1 MGQFNSTLAH
11 TPSPSPP
18 SSSSPSMPSLEELRD
33 VPHRILASTNKA
45 LADLGGTIVSIAKPV
60 MASIPRRNGNSLPP
74 APLIPPPPP
83 PSVSSQIV
91 LWVRKNPGKIV
102 LGTTLLS
109 FALVAGSVA
118 YRTGKIH
125 RQMKRRL
132 RILHGTNRSRREVI
146 VVTNVATIEGYTL
159 SLDLHAR
166 GFIVFVAVQD
176 QAKADEVH
184 SWGKAHIHPVIVP
197 DLSEAKDVEVLVA
210 EVSAYLDEVNGA
222 LIRTQ
227 PHSGTPSD
235 AAPVDIL
242 TPPAFNSPVFSS
254 SSSFMLVEEE
264 EHVST
269 SLTSNA
275 QSMEEELSSSKHV
288 DHPKFASSFSNTEP
302 LYRLTAVIINPDRT
316 DTGSIENLDVENW
329 RRCFDINVTG
339 TIQIAHHML
348 PLLNRTL
355 ALPEPKRRSPRVI
368 FITSAITSNFGLPYQ
383 SAACASHHAIASI
396 ADSLRREVQHKGID
410 VVSLKAG
417 IPGLYRTKEGPIFH
431 GLDMNWYFGPYIE
444 LLHWWVNPIKMLKS
458 AFQQPAT
465 SEELCDAVF
474 NAVMAT
480 RPAITQTVGKSG
492 FAYSFV
498 GWAAPSRV
506 VDWSIRRAAVGSR
519 PDTSGSMS
527 TIYSPSS
534 WTATSTES
542 T

>member
-1 MGQFNSTLAH
+1 
-11 TPSPSPP
+11 
-18 SSSSPSMPSLEELRD
+18 MPSLEELRD

-60 MASIPRRNGNSLPP
+60 MASIPGRNGNSLPP

-91 LWVRKNPGKIV
+91 LWQK
-102 LGTTLLS
+102 S
-109 FALVAGSVA
+109 
-118 YRTGKIH
+118 
-125 RQMKRRL
+125 
-132 RILHGTNRSRREVI
+132 

-197 DLSEAKDVEVLVA
+197 DLSEVSIKMKAKDVEVLVA